1 MTLCI
6 RRFVS
11 TYFELDH
18 LQYTLFIP
26 DFLELLARLE
36 IGKTLSQMAAV
47 DSHGHAHRRK
57 RAIDPIVLTEQ
68 ASWVSIKLWSCAR
81 LS

>member
-1 MTLCI
+1 M
-6 RRFVS
+6 RFVS
-11 TYFELDH
+11 TSYELGN

-36 IGKTLSQMAAV
+36 IGKTLSQMATV

-68 ASWVSIKLWSCAR
+68 ASWVRVKLWSCDR
-81 LS
+81 